1 MFDNKA
7 FLNGDIK
14 GHDNLAT
21 QTARV
26 LAQAV
31 EYELVTLEYLEGL
44 SRPPKH
50 ELKRHQE
57 ICQEL
62 VAQCWELKIPPVG
75 LFPHSACPRLEDEY
89 KKIEESGVKPIATKH
104 RR

>member
-1 MFDNKA
+1 MFDNKE
-7 FLNGDIK
+7 FLNGSIK

-31 EYELVTLEYLEGL
+31 EYELATLEYLEGL

-50 ELKRHQE
+50 ELKRHRE

-62 VAQCWELKIPPVG
+62 VAQCWDLKIPPVG
-75 LFPHSACPRLEDEY
+75 LFPHSACSRLEDKY
-89 KKIEESGVKPIATKH
+89 KEFEKSGVSPIATM
-104 RR
+104 RRI